1 MKVDATTPAIVEAAA
16 SSTGVIDFGFYGT
29 FWGLQQAFA
38 DPASSVAK
46 HAWPC
51 LVERLQT
58 VLQVFD
64 ASVPHVHLPHVS
76 PSHRRAIYRFSDPSR
91 VTTTRS
97 TRSLELAAPLT

>member
-1 MKVDATTPAIVEAAA
+1 MRRKAPGCSHLTIPPHSPSLQCSGGEEPMKVDATTPAIVEATA

-64 ASVPHVHLPHVS
+64 ASVPHVH
-76 PSHRRAIYRFSDPSR
+76 
-91 VTTTRS
+91 
-97 TRSLELAAPLT
+97 